1 MGLRRSGNHVVQHW
15 LLKQSGKNIF
25 YYNDSFPES
34 PYNITRSKH
43 SYETI
48 HTKPLDEIDIRMVS
62 FEDHVLRYLVNPV
75 KVRPLKDSEQI
86 KADSNFKLLLL
97 RDPYNLFASRFKKKN
112 KSGKKMIHIAD
123 YYYRVMTLSDL
134 WISYAEEFLGKTN
147 YLGQNKILV
156 DYNKWIAN
164 VSYRKSLAHKLN
176 LNFSDQAFDS
186 VPEVGGG
193 SSFDGTSIS
202 GTSLRKSVTE
212 RWKTCQDNEEYL
224 KLFQDRRI
232 VDLADR
238 IFGRTPEL
246 DMFIKEKLEK
256 RFSQQ
261 AVIKRQFRVHVL
273 APAFLNTKRA
283 YHKVSSERIRHV
295 VKRTIKPLLPNIIR

>member
-1 MGLRRSGNHVVQHW
+1 MKIERDVQFVGLGRSGNHAVQNW
-15 LLKQSGKNIF
+15 LLKQSGKNVL
-25 YYNDSFPES
+25 YYNDTLPEN
-34 PYNITRSKH
+34 PYDMIHSKH
-43 SYETI
+43 SYEAI

-62 FEDHVLRYLVNPV
+62 FEDHILQYLVNPV
-75 KVRPLKDSEQI
+75 KTRSLRGSVKI
-86 KADSNFKLLLL
+86 KAKSNFKLLLL
-97 RDPYNLFASRFKKKN
+97 RDPYNLSASRLMMKGEN
-112 KSGKKMIHIAD
+112 GRSMLHIAG
-123 YYYRVMTLSDL
+123 YYHRIMTPSDL
-134 WISYAEEFLGKTN
+134 WIEYAKEFLGKTN

-156 DYNKWIAN
+156 NYNKWIAD

-202 GTSLRKSVTE
+202 GASLRKSVTE

-256 RFSQQ
+256 TFFS
-261 AVIKRQFRVHVL
+261 A
-273 APAFLNTKRA
+273 
-283 YHKVSSERIRHV
+283 SSYKTSI
-295 VKRTIKPLLPNIIR
+295 